1 MHAEGTA
8 SSPFTLKAMCA
19 CCCYPMRRTTQR
31 RGDWR
36 GFEAAGRSSA
46 NCCRCNS
53 ATRFTNWLRVASDLS
68 FGERNGMGAVGVRHD
83 GRLKATGK
91 KVKKGAK
98 TRCELGVVMV
108 DRMDVHSSPDS
119 WSKRW
124 TRWALATPSSLRN
137 SIPIS
142 PHVSH
147 SPFHFP
153 LHYCSAAT
161 SGSVVLV

>member
-1 MHAEGTA
+1 VLTDLHEMHAEGTA

-19 CCCYPMRRTTQR
+19 CCCYPTRRTTQR

-91 KVKKGAK
+91 KVKKGTQWDGSCWCSCYTVRSVLMISVTQNARSRETSK
-98 TRCELGVVMV
+98 NCKNWTASRPELDGLQ
-108 DRMDVHSSPDS
+108 
-119 WSKRW
+119 
-124 TRWALATPSSLRN
+124 A
-137 SIPIS
+137 
-142 PHVSH
+142 
-147 SPFHFP
+147 
-153 LHYCSAAT
+153 
-161 SGSVVLV
+161 